1 MMVDPSAVDRTV
13 ELLRDDVM
21 PALMDIDGCV
31 GLSGLIN
38 RESGRCIATSSWE
51 SLEAM
56 RASAG
61 QVAPLRNRV
70 ISTVGGTEPLVQEWE
85 IPVMHRMHSAPT
97 GAGARV
103 SWLQSDPANVVSSIE
118 SFKMIMPALDDLPG
132 FCSASLLINRS
143 TGQAVST
150 VIYES
155 SEAVAR
161 TREIAQGLRR
171 RVAEQTKSD
180 VLDIAEFELALA
192 HLRVPE
198 LV

>member
-1 MMVDPSAVDRTV
+1 MMVDRSSLDRTV

-31 GLSGLIN
+31 GLSGLID
-38 RESGRCIATSSWE
+38 RESGRCIATSAWE

-56 RASAG
+56 RASEG
-61 QVAPLRNRV
+61 QVTPVRNRV
-70 ISTVGGTEPLVQEWE
+70 ISTVGGRESLVQEWE
-85 IPVMHRMHSAPT
+85 IPVMHRAHPAPD

-103 SWLQSDPANVVSSIE
+103 SWLQGAPANVANAIE
-118 SFKMIMPALDDLPG
+118 SFRMIMPELDDLPG
-132 FCSASLLINRS
+132 FCSASLLINRD

-171 RVAEQTKSD
+171 RVAEQTKAE